1 MSVASLI
8 LAIIAILVAGAS
20 AAYARKQAT
29 EQARVSAIE
38 QDRRHEELMP
48 QFEITCTV
56 RETANDSA
64 DLRVSLTGG
73 GLEHL
78 DEVVI
83 TILDEAG
90 RDHWT
95 RGLPDG
101 VTQEQA
107 ETFVWGPWEFNTGA
121 SAQVVSNRETVPR
134 TYSRVSGKN
143 WDLLSLIPTRPGYW
157 MTGTSQDDWR
167 KQYRDHPV
175 RLLITCRREGYE
187 PWFVQR
193 DVHAEYPKVARIR
206 TIDY

>member
-1 MSVASLI
+1 MSAASLI
-8 LAIIAILVAGAS
+8 LAISALLVAGAS
-20 AAYARKQAT
+20 AAYTRKQVT
-29 EQARVSAIE
+29 EQARVGAIE

-48 QFEITCTV
+48 DFEITCTV

-73 GLEHL
+73 GLEYL
-78 DEVVI
+78 DEVVL
-83 TILDEAG
+83 TILDETG

-107 ETFVWGPWEFNTGA
+107 EAFVWGPWEFNTGA
-121 SAQVVSNRETVPR
+121 STQVVSNRETVPR
-134 TYSRVSGKN
+134 PYSRVSGKN
-143 WDLLSLIPTRPGYW
+143 WDLLSLTPTRPGCW
-157 MTGTSQDDWR
+157 MTGTGQDDWR

-175 RLLITCRREGYE
+175 RLLITCRRKGYE

-193 DVHAEYPKVARIR
+193 DVQAEYPKVARIR

>member
-1 MSVASLI
+1 
-8 LAIIAILVAGAS
+8 
-20 AAYARKQAT
+20 
-29 EQARVSAIE
+29 
-38 QDRRHEELMP
+38 MP
-48 QFEITCTV
+48 DFEITCTV

-73 GLEHL
+73 GLEYL
-78 DEVVI
+78 DEVVL
-83 TILDEAG
+83 TILDETG

-107 ETFVWGPWEFNTGA
+107 EAFVWGPWEFNTGA
-121 SAQVVSNRETVPR
+121 STQVVSNRETVPR
-134 TYSRVSGKN
+134 PYSRVSGKN
-143 WDLLSLIPTRPGYW
+143 WDLLSLTPTRPGCW
-157 MTGTSQDDWR
+157 MTGTGQDDWR

-193 DVHAEYPKVARIR
+193 DVQAEYPKVARIR

>member
-1 MSVASLI
+1 VCLTLRI
-8 LAIIAILVAGAS
+8 LHQS
-20 AAYARKQAT
+20 SSQA
-29 EQARVSAIE
+29 
-38 QDRRHEELMP
+38 
-48 QFEITCTV
+48 
-56 RETANDSA
+56 
-64 DLRVSLTGG
+64 VSLTGG
-73 GLEHL
+73 GLEYL

-101 VTQEQA
+101 VTREQA
-107 ETFVWGPWEFNTGA
+107 EAFVWGPWEFNTGA

-143 WDLLSLIPTRPGYW
+143 WDLLSLTPTRPGRW
-157 MTGTSQDDWR
+157 MAGTGQDKWR

-187 PWFVQR
+187 PWFVQC
-193 DVHAEYPKVARIR
+193 DVHAEYPKAARIR
-206 TIDY
+206 AIDY

>member
-8 LAIIAILVAGAS
+8 LAVIAILVAGAS

-48 QFEITCTV
+48 EFKITCTV

-95 RGLPDG
+95 CGLPDG

-187 PWFVQR
+187 PWLVQR